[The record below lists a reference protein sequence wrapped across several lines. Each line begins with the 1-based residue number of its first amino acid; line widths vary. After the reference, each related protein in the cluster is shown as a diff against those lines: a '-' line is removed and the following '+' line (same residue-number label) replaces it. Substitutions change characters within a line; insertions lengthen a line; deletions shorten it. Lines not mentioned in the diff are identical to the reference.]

1 MEKLYACILIKI
13 AVDDIIL
20 PCSQR
25 LMPVRKTGGKGK
37 KVLSHVEL
45 VHFLLL
51 ASDSFLFPPIADS
64 REISCS
70 PVALLQ
76 LRCMTQSECSIN
88 TFCIFYCMLI

>member
-20 PCSQR
+20 PCSQW

-51 ASDSFLFPPIADS
+51 AGQFLFPPIADT

-76 LRCMTQSECSIN
+76 LRWMTQSECSIN